1 MGWGFRNRMS
11 RIIRPET
18 GRSVMLA
25 VDHGYFMGPTTG
37 LTNLGEAVKGLLP
50 HADTLMLSRGMLRNC
65 IDNRTST
72 PIVLRA
78 SGGTSIIGKEL
89 LHEGITMTVKDAVR
103 LNAAGVA
110 FSICVGTD
118 FERNTILG
126 LSQLIDEAEEYGM
139 PVIAVTAVGKELGK
153 DRRYLAMSSRIAAE
167 HGAHIVKTYYCEDFA
182 KVVESCPVPIVMAGG
197 KKIPEKEALEMTHRA
212 IQEGAVG
219 VDMGRNIFQSEDP
232 LAMIQAVREVVHKNA
247 TPKEGFELFNDL
259 RGRAAGSP
267 APGR

>member
-11 RIIRPET
+11 RIIRPDT
-18 GRSVMLA
+18 GKSVMLA

-37 LTNLGEAVKGLLP
+37 LHDLGKAVKDLLQ

-65 IDNRTST
+65 IDSGTST

-78 SGGTSIIGKEL
+78 SGGTSIIGKEF

-118 FERNTILG
+118 YERNTILG

-153 DRRYLAMSSRIAAE
+153 DSRYLALASRIAAE
-167 HGAHIVKTYYCEDFA
+167 HGAHIVKTYYCDGFD
-182 KVVESCPVPIVMAGG
+182 KVVDTCPVPIVMAGG
-197 KKIPEKEALEMTHRA
+197 KKLPELEALEMTARA
-212 IQEGAVG
+212 IQGGAVG
-219 VDMGRNIFQSEDP
+219 VDMGRNIFQSDDP
-232 LAMIQAVREVVHKNA
+232 VAMIQAVREVVHKNA
-247 TPKEGFELFNDL
+247 SPKEAYQMFSEL
-259 RGRAAGSP
+259 RGKSGSS
-267 APGR
+267 

>member
-37 LTNLGEAVKGLLP
+37 LVKFGESVKDLLP

-65 IDNRTST
+65 IDSTNPT

-78 SGGTSIIGKEL
+78 SGGTSIIGKEM

-126 LSQLIDEAEEYGM
+126 LTQLIDEAEEYGM
-139 PVIAVTAVGKELGK
+139 PVVAVTAVGKELGK
-153 DRRYLAMSSRIAAE
+153 DARYLSLASRIAAE
-167 HGAHIVKTYYCEDFA
+167 QGAHIVKTYYCEDFG
-182 KVVESCPVPIVMAGG
+182 KVVESCPVPVVMAGG
-197 KKIPEKEALEMTHRA
+197 KKIPEKDALEMTSRA
-212 IQEGAVG
+212 IQEGAAG
-219 VDMGRNIFQSEDP
+219 VDMGRNIFQSENP
-232 LAMIQAVREVVHKNA
+232 VAMIQAVREVVHKNA
-247 TPKEGFELFNDL
+247 TPGEGLEFFKELSGK
-259 RGRAAGSP
+259 
-267 APGR
+267 APKPPEPGK

>member
-1 MGWGFRNRMS
+1 MGWGLRNRMS

-37 LTNLGEAVKGLLP
+37 LRDLGKAVKDLLP
-50 HADTLMLSRGMLRNC
+50 YTDTLMLSRGMLRNC
-65 IDNRTST
+65 IANTTST

-89 LHEGITMTVKDAVR
+89 LHEGITMTVKNAVR

-126 LSQLIDEAEEYGM
+126 LSRLIDEAEEYGM
-139 PVIAVTAVGKELGK
+139 PVVAVTAVGKGLGK
-153 DRRYLAMSSRIAAE
+153 DERYLSLSSRIAAE
-167 HGAHIVKTYYCEDFA
+167 HGAHIVKTYYCEGFD
-182 KVVESCPVPIVMAGG
+182 KVIESCPVPVVMAGG
-197 KKIPEKEALEMTHRA
+197 QKLPESEALEMTYNA
-212 IQEGAVG
+212 IHGGAVG

-232 LAMIQAVREVVHKNA
+232 VAMIQAVREVVHKNA
-247 TPKEGFELFNDL
+247 TPKEGLQVFDEL
-259 RGRAAGSP
+259 RARKP
-267 APGR
+267 LENE